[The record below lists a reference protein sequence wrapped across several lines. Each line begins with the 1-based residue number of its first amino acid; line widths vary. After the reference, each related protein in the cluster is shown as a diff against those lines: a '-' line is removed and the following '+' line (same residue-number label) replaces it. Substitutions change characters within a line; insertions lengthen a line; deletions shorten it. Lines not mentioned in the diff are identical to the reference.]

1 MDAGRALR
9 ELIEPSRI
17 HQLSLDLIFCICDYL
32 STKDICRLSRSSR
45 PLRASLERHLYIR
58 VAQAR
63 KKNDCEAPNLV
74 AIGLDCD
81 WNINSLRLAIDAC
94 KQICPRML
102 DGRWDDRDETG
113 GRDPWVLHDVPPL
126 FLAIKKNRMDIV
138 YLLEESLANL
148 NILYEGF
155 RDKFVLNTGHY
166 YKDTNPMVFTALQC
180 FLLDYTDSVSVLEL
194 AIRRENLEL
203 TERFLANPKLLVR
216 PLALCEALFRPWK
229 PGVAAILAS
238 GRLEQAHVTDIL
250 RRDLLDCSDHDLPD
264 WIEYLVSIGADAH
277 WSIPE
282 GPRYL
287 FDCWPSHYPWC
298 CAPCCRTVLSRS
310 LASGYLGNVK
320 RLLEIVSFSEDHLIH
335 ILRQCVFSDRQLD
348 ITKIILKKTD
358 SSSTS
363 WVEAYTAAVRLTG
376 DPKFHN
382 EQTVRFLSGYGP
394 KLQRSG
400 VKFDLNKPIQDSE
413 KTLLEYAL
421 VNTNK
426 RHSRDWVT
434 PLFQFDIDI
443 SLLSTHG
450 WKLFREYLDM
460 FVNTKEI
467 RDKILESC
475 QQNLS
480 CNRYRGLK
488 ALLSRPNTNRKW

>member
-1 MDAGRALR
+1 MSAFSWLNPTGLNVRAGSSYGFESKITTQRKELADPTSFERESLSTVNWLWATLRSLLFEIASCKLYRHTDMDAGRALR

-264 WIEYLVSIGADAH
+264 WIEYLVSI
-277 WSIPE
+277 
-282 GPRYL
+282 
-287 FDCWPSHYPWC
+287 
-298 CAPCCRTVLSRS
+298 
-310 LASGYLGNVK
+310 
-320 RLLEIVSFSEDHLIH
+320 
-335 ILRQCVFSDRQLD
+335 
-348 ITKIILKKTD
+348 D